1 MTFSLTLS
9 CADLLL
15 MLPEIIL
22 TLWLCGVLIVD
33 FTFPKLP
40 KEQLAYL
47 SVCGLVI
54 VLANLLWYDR
64 TGVSGTLFHHM
75 FVVDRMAAI
84 FQGVCRWRHN
94 LGDPSVD
101 RLCRALSIFPRR
113 ILFPG
118 R

>member
-9 CADLLL
+9 GADLLL

-22 TLWLCGVLIVD
+22 TLWLCGVFIVD

-64 TGVSGTLFHHM
+64 TGVSGTLFHQH
-75 FVVDRMAAI
+75 
-84 FQGVCRWRHN
+84 VCHGSDGASFSRCWS
-94 LGDPSVD
+94 LAPQSW
-101 RLCRALSIFPRR
+101 
-113 ILFPG
+113 
-118 R
+118 